1 MPAKHKVFYCLDC
14 KKTFTASSEEL
25 KKAHE
30 EYERQREIVQEKMLR
45 GEHIY
50 FPVNLVINGHARWIY
65 REDENYSEV
74 ENESIDSQ
82 S

>member
-1 MPAKHKVFYCLDC
+1 MTKIKVFYCLDC
-14 KKTFTASSEEL
+14 KKTFTASPEEL

-30 EYERQREIVQEKMLR
+30 EYEIQREKVQEKMFN

-50 FPVNLVINGHARWIY
+50 FPVNLVINGHARGIY
-65 REDENYSEV
+65 REDENY
-74 ENESIDSQ
+74 ESIDSQ